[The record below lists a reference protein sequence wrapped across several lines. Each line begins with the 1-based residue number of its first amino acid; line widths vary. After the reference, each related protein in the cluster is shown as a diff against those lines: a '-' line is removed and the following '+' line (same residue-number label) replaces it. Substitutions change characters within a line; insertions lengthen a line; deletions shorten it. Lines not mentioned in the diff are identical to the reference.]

1 MRKFMI
7 ATAVLLAFTALVSAQ
22 ADIEFVSELVDF
34 GEIDSGKV
42 ADLQFE
48 FTNTGTEVLEIKNI
62 TSTCGCTVTQLEK
75 KSYKP
80 GEKGVIPVKFYSRGY
95 QGRVVKSITVSTNV
109 AKKRYV
115 RLRLSGVVIMKN
127 FANISI
133 SPNRVQLGDVA
144 LGAEVEKPFQIQ
156 NTGTLPLRIIEV
168 IHGPEVSPRFS
179 GKSVG
184 PGEALTVTLHFRA
197 MSMGAFVTYLK
208 IRSNAFRQSLAVV
221 KVDATV
227 TEAEEGQTAPTD

>member
-1 MRKFMI
+1 MRKLVI
-7 ATAVLLAFTALVSAQ
+7 AVTILMACTLLVSAQ

-42 ADLQFE
+42 ADLKFE

-75 KSYKP
+75 KSYNP
-80 GEKGVIPVKFYSRGY
+80 GEKGFIPVKFYSRGY
-95 QGRVVKSITVSTNV
+95 QGRVVKSITVSTN
-109 AKKRYV
+109 APKKRYI

-127 FANISI
+127 FASI
-133 SPNRVQLGDVA
+133 SLAPNRVQLGDVA
-144 LGAEVEKPFQIQ
+144 LGAETEKSFLIR

-184 PGEALTVTLHFRA
+184 PGEALNVTLHFRA
-197 MSMGAFVTYLK
+197 MSMGPFVTYLK

-227 TEAEEGQTAPTD
+227 KEAEEVETAQAD